1 MNITRVDASDCT
13 KMTNAM
19 SNTKIG
25 FVNLGM
31 CSNDWQIGGFL
42 LQAALTD
49 KSVGSF
55 VLGNAGPCGQM
66 CHFGIC
72 GMNIVGC
79 SQAQGLIDK
88 NKREASCNPPL
99 QCAAFSDPC
108 ASVKCPDNSFCK
120 PEERDLTPDFCCYVC
135 PKTCAQHQ
143 CPPAP
148 PCAKPMEL
156 RRGVGDNDPMGCC
169 DHCIDVCR
177 FDPCKGTEP
186 TDEICGLLSD
196 PDSKP
201 LQLYR
206 EPTECCAKCRD
217 PCVTEGCTNS
227 TAPRTAAD
235 CPPGHLLAPVRGSCC
250 RQCLHVCD
258 RYNSTTGQLIP
269 CPELTCSEEG
279 TVPEIATRANAQTCC
294 PTMCVAAAASR
305 GAPEEI
311 DWVLYG
317 SIAGAAAFMCIV
329 IGIILCVCLMRRKKK
344 DDYVVEGNPMFNQGT
359 MMAPMG
365 VAAVPPLQPHG
376 LQHHHGGHHGHHGGH
391 HGHQQH
397 QHHHGGAQHGF
408 GSQHQGQSYYDAQS
422 FYPDNGA
429 TGQFQTG
436 QFQTGQFQT
445 GQFQTGTFPS
455 NDNFYGSQTSQMPPP
470 RPPPTFS
477 NNPYGDHNNAPPPM
491 QWGGQN
497 QPY

>member
-1 MNITRVDASDCT
+1 MNITRIDASDCT

-42 LQAALTD
+42 LNAALTD

-55 VLGNAGPCGQM
+55 VLQNAGPCGQM

-88 NKREASCNPPL
+88 NKREASCTPPL

-108 ASVKCPDNSFCK
+108 SSVQCPDNSFCK
-120 PEERDLTPDFCCYVC
+120 PEERDLTPDFCCHVC

-143 CPPAP
+143 CPPKP

-217 PCVTEGCTNS
+217 PCVTEGCTNA
-227 TAPRTAAD
+227 TAPRTASD

-269 CPELTCSEEG
+269 CPELTCTEEG
-279 TVPEIATRANAQTCC
+279 TEPEIATRANAQTCC
-294 PTMCVAAAASR
+294 PTMCVAAASSR
-305 GAPEEI
+305 GAPEGEI

-329 IGIILCVCLMRRKKK
+329 IGIIVCVCLMRRGSSKR
-344 DDYVVEGNPMFNQGT
+344 DLVVEGNPTYSFNQGT
-359 MMAPMG
+359 LMQPMG

-376 LQHHHGGHHGHHGGH
+376 GHHQHQPHHHGHHHGGSHHGH
-391 HGHQQH
+391 
-397 QHHHGGAQHGF
+397 
-408 GSQHQGQSYYDAQS
+408 GSHYQGQSYYDAQS
-422 FYPDNGA
+422 FYPDHGG

-436 QFQTGQFQT
+436 QFQS
-445 GQFQTGTFPS
+445 GTFATQ
-455 NDNFYGSQTSQMPPP
+455 FYGSQTSHLPPAAPPP
-470 RPPPTFS
+470 RPAPTFS
-477 NNPYGDHNNAPPPM
+477 SNPYGDHSAPPPM
-491 QWGGQN
+491 QWGGGGGHN